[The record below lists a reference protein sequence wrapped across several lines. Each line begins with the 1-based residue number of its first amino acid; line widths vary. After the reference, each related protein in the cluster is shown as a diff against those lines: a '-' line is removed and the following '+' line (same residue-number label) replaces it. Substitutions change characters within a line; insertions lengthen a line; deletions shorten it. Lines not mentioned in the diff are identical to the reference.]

1 MKYISELEHPHLET
15 ISKKLKKMP
24 KTEYNKKVSIR
35 VLSKEI
41 HFLKKRG
48 YTFDQISEILCREGL
63 NISTS
68 TLKSYLYK
76 KSYRMHQAHKKSTS
90 ADSRYSSNESAIAA
104 PPPKEH
110 CASWSSSLLN
120 ACVTKCARL
129 IAFLIRPFKCPLDLV
144 NIGLQAGVETF
155 YLVTLTALIGL
166 ISQEDLSASAPTWH
180 VAISLNPLSSVLRMW
195 QLFWSGRRYETSGVR
210 TPNATGIRVYMC
222 AV

>member
-76 KSYRMHQAHKKSTS
+76 KSYRMHQAHKKIDVCRFTVFVQRECNRSTASKGALRLLEQFAIERMRDEMCSVDCLPHQTVQMSLRLSKYWS
-90 ADSRYSSNESAIAA
+90 A
-104 PPPKEH
+104 
-110 CASWSSSLLN
+110 
-120 ACVTKCARL
+120 
-129 IAFLIRPFKCPLDLV
+129 
-144 NIGLQAGVETF
+144 
-155 YLVTLTALIGL
+155 
-166 ISQEDLSASAPTWH
+166 
-180 VAISLNPLSSVLRMW
+180 
-195 QLFWSGRRYETSGVR
+195 GRRGDLLSCDINR
-210 TPNATGIRVYMC
+210 IDRSD
-222 AV
+222 

>member
-48 YTFDQISEILCREGL
+48 YTFDQISEILCRDG
-63 NISTS
+63 
-68 TLKSYLYK
+68 
-76 KSYRMHQAHKKSTS
+76 
-90 ADSRYSSNESAIAA
+90 
-104 PPPKEH
+104 
-110 CASWSSSLLN
+110 
-120 ACVTKCARL
+120 
-129 IAFLIRPFKCPLDLV
+129 V

-195 QLFWSGRRYETSGVR
+195 Q
-210 TPNATGIRVYMC
+210 AC
-222 AV
+222 

>member
-90 ADSRYSSNESAIAA
+90 ADSRYSFNESAIAA

-120 ACVTKCARL
+120 AGVT
-129 IAFLIRPFKCPLDLV
+129 
-144 NIGLQAGVETF
+144 TF

-195 QLFWSGRRYETSGVR
+195 Q
-210 TPNATGIRVYMC
+210 AC
-222 AV
+222 

>member
-76 KSYRMHQAHKKSTS
+76 KSYRMHQAHKNRRLPIHGIRPTRVQSQHRLQRS
-90 ADSRYSSNESAIAA
+90 IA
-104 PPPKEH
+104 PPG
-110 CASWSSSLLN
+110 A
-120 ACVTKCARL
+120 V
-129 IAFLIRPFKCPLDLV
+129 
-144 NIGLQAGVETF
+144 
-155 YLVTLTALIGL
+155 
-166 ISQEDLSASAPTWH
+166 
-180 VAISLNPLSSVLRMW
+180 
-195 QLFWSGRRYETSGVR
+195 RY
-210 TPNATGIRVYMC
+210 
-222 AV
+222 